1 MVREVSYSA
10 HCIYKHLAGVCKG
23 IKEFISKI
31 GRVYTELLESNGL
44 EEKDIRYIESILSDM
59 KEILNELND
68 ISWLSI
74 KLEAGLEGV
83 NNTDIAILVNSLT
96 IARTRLEKIFIDWIR
111 FLNDK
116 KYPEEKMTPHFA
128 EIHEV
133 IADLYKAEQDHMPE
147 LLKIINIQKKEEV

>member
-10 HCIYKHLAGVCKG
+10 HCIYKHLAGACKG

-44 EEKDIRYIESILSDM
+44 EEKDIRYIESILSDI

>member
-10 HCIYKHLAGVCKG
+10 HCIYKHLAGACKG

-44 EEKDIRYIESILSDM
+44 EEKDIRYIESILSDI
-59 KEILNELND
+59 KEILNDLND

-147 LLKIINIQKKEEV
+147 LLKIINIQKKEEE